1 MNTTLVKN
9 TCRVSFETKDR
20 LDALAVARGCS
31 RSSLIH
37 EALIEYLDITK

>member
-9 TCRVSFETKDR
+9 TCRVSLVTKDR
-20 LDALAVARGCS
+20 LDALAATTGRS

-37 EALIEYLDITK
+37 EAVIQYLDTVK